1 MVDQN
6 RDSLHRMKWGNWLI
20 GSCCALFV
28 AIIIVPTGAYPGI
41 WQLMS
46 GANAP
51 AWAQF
56 AGGLAAV
63 AAAIWAAWKASDQAT
78 KTAKLEA
85 VRLIEL
91 PIGIA
96 YQITDLA
103 LECWNS
109 MAANAPLRGQNIQG
123 VMRLYEDYPF
133 DRYPS
138 AQMALTLANIH
149 RVGSAYFGNYIAI
162 VEKSVADSGSTERLS
177 APASDLIETS
187 KLLDIISTN
196 YDALLDHAQALLDAQ
211 PGKRVL
217 IPLGS
222 LKLHHKSAARPRLKA
237 EV

>member
-1 MVDQN
+1 M
-6 RDSLHRMKWGNWLI
+6 
-20 GSCCALFV
+20 
-28 AIIIVPTGAYPGI
+28 
-41 WQLMS
+41 WQLIS

-78 KTAKLEA
+78 QTAKLEA

-103 LECWNS
+103 L
-109 MAANAPLRGQNIQG
+109 RGENIQG

-149 RVGSAYFGNYIAI
+149 RVGGAYFSNYVAI
-162 VEKSVADSGSTERLS
+162 VEKAVADSGSTGRLS
-177 APASDLIETS
+177 ASASDLTETS
-187 KLLDIISTN
+187 ELLDIISAN

-217 IPLGS
+217 IPQGS
-222 LKLHHKSAARPRLKA
+222 LKLHHKSAVRPRLKA
-237 EV
+237 GE